1 MLPESC
7 VLSQL
12 VNTDTLIRK
21 QIRDAL
27 IPDQVQGANDN
38 KVILVLVKPG
48 CNCLSPAAV
57 TISHQRVAEFRLFPD
72 GTEQTFFQVLVSP

>member
-7 VLSQL
+7 VFSQL

-21 QIRDAL
+21 QIRHAF
-27 IPDQVQGANDN
+27 IPDQVQGANDD

-48 CNCLSPAAV
+48 CNCLRPSAV
-57 TISHQRVAEFRLFPD
+57 TV
-72 GTEQTFFQVLVSP
+72 